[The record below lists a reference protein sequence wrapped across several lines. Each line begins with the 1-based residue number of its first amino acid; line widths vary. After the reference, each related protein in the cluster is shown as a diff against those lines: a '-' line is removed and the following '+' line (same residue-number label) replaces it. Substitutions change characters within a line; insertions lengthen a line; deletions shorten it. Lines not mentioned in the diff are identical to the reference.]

1 MLSRARNIPFE
12 HRGMQEG
19 RWQTTVGRSLHGAT
33 LGLLGAGRLGGYV
46 AKLGKAF
53 GMEAIA
59 WSQNLTDEKA
69 AEQGVRRVERGDLFR
84 QSDFLSIHLV
94 LSDRSPG
101 LVGPEDLGRIK
112 PTARCEE
119 RSGGKE
125 CAGTMQSAVAA

>member
-1 MLSRARNIPFE
+1 MRISDWSSDVCSSDLALGLMLSLARNIPFE
-12 HRGMQEG
+12 HHAMQEG

-69 AEQGVRRVERGDLFR
+69 AEQGVRRVERDELFR
-84 QSDFLSIHLV
+84 QI
-94 LSDRSPG
+94 
-101 LVGPEDLGRIK
+101 GR
-112 PTARCEE
+112 AH
-119 RSGGKE
+119 
-125 CAGTMQSAVAA
+125 V